1 MKGGYGAVR
10 WNGDLIFSC
19 WENVACSAK
28 RNMGDENKGN
38 YTEVTTVAGAKQR
51 RLMCA

>member
-1 MKGGYGAVR
+1 MR
-10 WNGDLIFSC
+10 WNRDFILSY

-38 YTEVTTVAGAKQR
+38 YMEVTMVAGTKLR
-51 RLMCA
+51 RRTCSLV